1 MFANRINAFFLL
13 LVTIFA
19 DCSQPPQPPAHI
31 SVVYHATERPTKA
44 GCLYSSKSEK
54 QPFELGT
61 LDLSGL
67 GGDCWVEW
75 NAPTTVTLAAVSDPG
90 NEDVLYLTCLTK
102 DGSQV
107 DGDGSIL
114 CSVGFDTEQ
123 LDGDFTVGTLEGVVK
138 MTFSDGEFDYNKV
151 KKLGYKPSQVS
162 VIY

>member
-1 MFANRINAFFLL
+1 M
-13 LVTIFA
+13 
-19 DCSQPPQPPAHI
+19 I

-44 GCLYSSKSEK
+44 SCLYSGSEG

-61 LDLSGL
+61 LDLSVL

-75 NAPTTVTLAAVSDPG
+75 NVPTTVTVAAVSDPW
-90 NEDVLYLTCLTK
+90 NEDTLHFTCLTK

-114 CSVGFDTEQ
+114 CTVGFDTEQ

-138 MTFSDGEFDYNKV
+138 MAFSDGEFDYDKV
-151 KKLGYKPSQVS
+151 KKLGYKPSTVS